1 MSPSEMDVAGLG
13 MEEVVDVYDCYVNGS
28 VDWEVIDHDGFER
41 FALSLTEFL
50 RSVGGD
56 QGQQV
61 EQAVSELKRARSDL
75 TISVLPFN
83 HPNLGLTSRVDGLRA
98 RAAVIEEQIGRG
110 DPVNER
116 LNETVESLAELA
128 NLRDK
133 PLFDRLVELV
143 RSRPE
148 ERIAVVSPG
157 RGSLVEDARRALQRL
172 GDRLEVV
179 KPAELANLPAFET
192 LCVLGTPAWYM
203 HKRGEFVLTV
213 PRAQQVF
220 VVLWSWIHVADLP
233 ARAEII
239 GGRTGSVS
247 PRPVP
252 APPRPSRG
260 ARRVDEDEV
269 PEVVDWE
276 WVRERAKPD
285 GDAGDS
291 DRDAEEKVEAR
302 LFLLADD
309 HVVYLESVGTKQ
321 EVVEPDLQ
329 GDDRI
334 RAVDV
339 ADLDEGDHVLLRT
352 QGGGS
357 LVRVVADGILGT
369 FAGPLREDQRRW
381 KRGLRDA
388 HLRYGMDALRRK
400 LEDAGCPNP
409 VAQNVQNWMSLESI
423 RPWEVNFRAI
433 MKVIGIDDSE
443 AEVVWTSMTEIKKAH
458 NKAGYRIS
466 QQLKEVVG
474 DRDLDQLIRT
484 GRLQFELEEG
494 TGGTLDAFRIDYVDD
509 EFHFVAEGR
518 LGSPFSVD
526 PFDRNR

>member
-1 MSPSEMDVAGLG
+1 MSVLGMDVVGLG
-13 MEEVVDVYDCYVNGS
+13 MEEVADVYDCYVNGS
-28 VDWEVIDHDGFER
+28 VDWEVIDHDGFEK

-61 EQAVSELKRARSDL
+61 EQVVSELKRARSDL

-83 HPNLGLTSRVDGLRA
+83 HQNLRLTSRVNGLRE
-98 RAAVIEEQIGRG
+98 RAALIEEQMGPG

-116 LNETVESLAELA
+116 LKEAVESLAELA
-128 NLRDK
+128 NQGDK

-143 RSRPE
+143 RVRPE
-148 ERIAVVSPG
+148 ERIAIVSPG
-157 RGSLVEDARRALQRL
+157 RVSRVEEARQALQRF

-179 KPAELANLPAFET
+179 NPIELANLPPFET

-213 PRAQQVF
+213 PRAQQVL
-220 VVLWSWIHVADLP
+220 VVLWSWIRVADLP

-252 APPRPSRG
+252 APPSPSRL
-260 ARRVDEDEV
+260 ARRVREDEV
-269 PEVVDWE
+269 PEVVDWG

-285 GDAGDS
+285 GDVGER
-291 DRDAEEKVEAR
+291 DRDAEEEVAAR

-309 HVVYLESVGTKQ
+309 HGVWLESVGTKQ
-321 EVVEPDLQ
+321 DVVEPDLE

-334 RAVDV
+334 QAVDV
-339 ADLDEGDHVLLRT
+339 ADLDEGHHVLLRT

-357 LVRVVADGILGT
+357 LVRVVADDLLGT

-381 KRGLRDA
+381 KRELRHA
-388 HLRYGMDALRRK
+388 HLRDGADVLHRK
-400 LEDAGCPNP
+400 LREAGCPNP
-409 VAQNVQNWMSLESI
+409 SPQNVRNWMSLETI
-423 RPWEVNFRAI
+423 RPQKQNFRAI

-443 AEVVWTSMTEIKKAH
+443 AEVFWISMTDIHKAH
-458 NKAGYRIS
+458 ITAGQRIS
-466 QQLKEVVG
+466 QQLKAVVG
-474 DRDLDQLIRT
+474 SQDLDQLIRT
-484 GRLQFELEEG
+484 GRMQFELEEG
-494 TGGTLDAFRIDYVDD
+494 TGGTLDAFRIDHVDD
-509 EFHFVAEGR
+509 ELHFVAEGR